1 MGSYDAHPGARPL
14 RLATV
19 ALASS
24 VLLSLTLACTPPS
37 NDATEAAAPTD
48 ESEAT
53 PEASAVQADADS
65 TGASDSPTTPQ
76 EPVAAAVTDTA
87 AEEGDGNAP
96 PYDIACDA
104 DGNCLVDKATYV
116 GWRTY
121 HAACHVC
128 HAQDAVGSTFAPSL
142 VTRLQEID
150 KARFYESVT
159 NGYTGQLGVM
169 PAWGADPNVNT
180 KFDELYAYLKARSD
194 GILGAGRPTRK
205 R

>member
-1 MGSYDAHPGARPL
+1 MGSLETLASL
-14 RLATV
+14 RLAR
-19 ALASS
+19 
-24 VLLSLTLACTPPS
+24 LLSLAACSIAFSITVACSTESPTPSPSAESTGDMEERPASTPP
-37 NDATEAAAPTD
+37 AAAADSSPADDVGGTAPDD
-48 ESEAT
+48 EGTVVAAT
-53 PEASAVQADADS
+53 DAD
-65 TGASDSPTTPQ
+65 D
-76 EPVAAAVTDTA
+76 ELV
-87 AEEGDGNAP
+87 
-96 PYDIACDA
+96 YDIECDA
-104 DGNCLVDKATYV
+104 QGNCLVDKATYV

-194 GILGAGRPTRK
+194 GILAAGRPTRK